1 MPAFRLAEF
10 QQQIDHLLQS
20 FALPT
25 SFHQQLTQL
34 FQRYEQPSFRYGVG
48 VAAPPE
54 PAYHLP
60 VVMLEEL
67 ENALVSMANNRP
79 RAAFLLANECWSDP
93 YYETRR
99 VAAVVM
105 GAAPLFDLAVFQDT
119 FSQML
124 ASTDQENQPL
134 LFAYAWKRFRT
145 EQPALVVEWISKW
158 LSDDKFEIAFT
169 AIQSLLDAG
178 LLDFLPTIFRLV
190 EKYVIAG
197 DAIYQEEVLSLMDS
211 LAMLSPLESAH
222 FLSELTS
229 HFYGEKRMK
238 YFRALCRS
246 FNQSQRAFINRAF
259 MDPSAYYHEDDVID
273 EENSD
278 G

>member
-10 QQQIDHLLQS
+10 QKQIEQLLQS

-48 VAAPPE
+48 VSAPPE

-67 ENALVSMANNRP
+67 ENALKSMANERP
-79 RAAFLLANECWSDP
+79 RSAFLLSKECWSDP

-105 GAAPLFDLAVFQDT
+105 GAAPLFDLSVFQET

-124 ASTDQENQPL
+124 LSTGQDHRSL
-134 LFAYAWKRFRT
+134 LFAHAWKRFRA
-145 EQPALVVEWISKW
+145 EQPSMMVDWISKW
-158 LSDDKFEIAFT
+158 LADDQLEIAFS
-169 AIQSLLDAG
+169 AIHSLVDAG
-178 LLDFLPTIFRLV
+178 LLDFMPTIFRLI
-190 EKYVIAG
+190 EKDVIAG
-197 DAIYQEEVLSLMDS
+197 DAAYQEEILSLMDS
-211 LAMLSPLESAH
+211 LVKLSPVESAH

-246 FNQSQRAFINRAF
+246 FTPSQRAFINRAF
-259 MDPSAYYHEDDVID
+259 MDPSAYYHEDDILD
-273 EENSD
+273 EGNAD